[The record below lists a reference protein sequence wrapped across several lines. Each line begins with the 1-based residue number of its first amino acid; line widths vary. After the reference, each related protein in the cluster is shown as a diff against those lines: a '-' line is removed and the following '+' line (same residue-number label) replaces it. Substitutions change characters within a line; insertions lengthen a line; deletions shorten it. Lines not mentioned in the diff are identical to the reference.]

1 MEASMTSRTTTEPA
15 NDDSVCTQAAIV
27 RALPTLRRFARSLAK
42 DSAAADDLAHDC
54 VVKALENMDK
64 FQPGTNLR
72 AWLFTILRNCFISG
86 IRRDRRRFE
95 ECDGPDWAT
104 RGSTPPNQECR
115 ILLRRVGEEIAD
127 LPPDQRAVLRLVVL
141 ESRSY
146 DETAR
151 ALDVPVGT
159 VRSRLSRAR
168 QALRAA
174 TEGGTELPEQE
185 QRTAA

>member
-1 MEASMTSRTTTEPA
+1 MTSRTTTALA
-15 NDDSVCTQAAIV
+15 NDDSVCTHAAIA

-42 DSAAADDLAHDC
+42 DSSAADDLVHDC

-86 IRRDRRRFE
+86 LRRDRRRFE
-95 ECDGPDWAT
+95 DCDGPDWAI
-104 RGSTPPNQECR
+104 RSSTPPDQESR
-115 ILLRRVGEEIAD
+115 ILLQRVGEEIAD
-127 LPPDQRAVLRLVVL
+127 LPADQRAVLRLVVL

-151 ALDVPVGT
+151 ALHVPVGT

-168 QALRAA
+168 HALRMATDNHVETVEPRIAA
-174 TEGGTELPEQE
+174 
-185 QRTAA
+185 